1 MSKLISTQLYFNSS
15 SISTLLQLKFDFN
28 STSTHHQLNPNHKS
42 ISISA
47 STQPQPK
54 LNLNL
59 QSNPGSSQPQLNF
72 SLNISL
78 NHNLNSIWLWH
89 KSNPI
94 LFWKKIGKHNHNLKS
109 NPPTPRGAT
118 ERSEVQYH
126 PKRWYEMGTA
136 RHSDRPRSRVF
147 DSSED

>member
-1 MSKLISTQLYFNSS
+1 MIMKVCMSKLISTQLYFNLSS
-15 SISTLLQLKFDFN
+15 MSTLLQLKFNFN
-28 STSTHHQLNPNHKS
+28 STSTQVQFQLYLNSASTQHQLNPNHKS

-54 LNLNL
+54 LNRNL

-89 KSNPI
+89 KSSPI
-94 LFWKKIGKHNHNLKS
+94 LFLQWSPFSFRCCWRKCSAIWKGIILS
-109 NPPTPRGAT
+109 
-118 ERSEVQYH
+118 
-126 PKRWYEMGTA
+126 
-136 RHSDRPRSRVF
+136 
-147 DSSED
+147 